1 MKKSYVWGIIFVL
14 AVVIIIIIS
23 FLLKGQKFSANEIFE
38 GIDWNTQ
45 TISFEI
51 DKYGTNGF
59 TKITVSDTEK
69 EQLVEA
75 LKSAKFKKTSE
86 PVGSKDVYTV
96 TLKTNKPFTF
106 FINTEKGLIVTFYM
120 EKDTTYE
127 FENNEFIDL
136 LLKLNQ

>member
-1 MKKSYVWGIIFVL
+1 MKKSYVWGMIIVL

-96 TLKTNKPFTF
+96 TLKANKPFTF

>member
-1 MKKSYVWGIIFVL
+1 MKKSYVWGMIILL
-14 AVVIIIIIS
+14 AVIIIIS

-38 GIDWNTQ
+38 DIDWNTQ
-45 TISFEI
+45 TISFQI

-86 PVGSKDVYTV
+86 PTGSKDVYAII
-96 TLKTNKPFTF
+96 LKANKPFTF
-106 FINTEKGLIVTFYM
+106 FINTEKGLLETFYM
-120 EKDTTYE
+120 EKSTTYE